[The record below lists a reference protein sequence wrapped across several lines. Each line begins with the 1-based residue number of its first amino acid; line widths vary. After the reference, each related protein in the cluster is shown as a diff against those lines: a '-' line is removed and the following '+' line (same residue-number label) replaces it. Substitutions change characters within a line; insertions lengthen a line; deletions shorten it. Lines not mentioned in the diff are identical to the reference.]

1 MKVPFETFKVE
12 LLTAPCRTDRLTVRQ
27 LKRKVKYIFFSDQLL
42 LLKTNKSTR
51 RWFLQSVR
59 GCVSAFI
66 GWSFSEITT
75 LLFPDSY
82 RFQPIF
88 SKWGFF
94 QRVARIKSERKKS
107 WKMKKAKR
115 TGCGICPQFAL
126 LFEFIVV
133 LRCHDGFES
142 RGAGKQQTFWPRF
155 SEGSIQVLS
164 SHFSFG

>member
-66 GWSFSEITT
+66 GLSFSEITT
-75 LLFPDSY
+75 LLFPGSY
-82 RFQPIF
+82 RFQSIF
-88 SKWGFF
+88 SKWCFF
-94 QRVARIKSERKKS
+94 QRAAWIESDRKKKCWNIKKRQNLLS
-107 WKMKKAKR
+107 VGCAHSLLHILNLSFFSVIIWGRCLKQGCWKTAE
-115 TGCGICPQFAL
+115 IP
-126 LFEFIVV
+126 V
-133 LRCHDGFES
+133 
-142 RGAGKQQTFWPRF
+142 
-155 SEGSIQVLS
+155 
-164 SHFSFG
+164 